1 MTMRPLLP
9 FVYMM
14 LLFSCNEKSSS
25 TNAISSNADT
35 PSQAS
40 TDVNTEDKVFDV
52 PVLYKNWEMGSHEN
66 TRTVLKMYKAWD
78 EKSIKDMEALLADS
92 IIMELPD
99 GKRRAA
105 ARDKMVEELVKA
117 RNHYLS
123 TSNEIIAAYPIHNI
137 DHNEDWVNVLVY
149 NKWTYNDRV
158 RDSLLYQDLWK
169 IKDGK
174 INYLLTLQLSPSRV
188 GIKKLDE
195 ITNK

>member
-1 MTMRPLLP
+1 MRLPLL
-9 FVYMM
+9 FIC
-14 LLFSCNEKSSS
+14 LLFLFSCGEKPSS
-25 TNAISSNADT
+25 TNTISSTTDT
-35 PSQAS
+35 ITQ
-40 TDVNTEDKVFDV
+40 TDTDDKVFDV

-78 EKSIKDMEALLADS
+78 EKSIKNMEALLADTVT
-92 IIMELPD
+92 MELPD

-105 ARDKMVEELVKA
+105 ARDKMIEELIKA
-117 RNHYLS
+117 RNKYLS
-123 TSNEIIAAYPIHNI
+123 TSNEILAAYPIHNL
-137 DHNEDWVNVLVY
+137 DQNEDWVNVLVY
-149 NKWTYNDRV
+149 NKWMYNDRV

-195 ITNK
+195 IIRK